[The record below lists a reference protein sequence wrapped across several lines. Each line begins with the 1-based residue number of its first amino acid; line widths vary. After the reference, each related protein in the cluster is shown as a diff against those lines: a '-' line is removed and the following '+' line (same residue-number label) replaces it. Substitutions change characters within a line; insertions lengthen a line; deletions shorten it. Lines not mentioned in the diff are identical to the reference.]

1 VGNALEFYIPL
12 LPLLYEIYEL
22 TEELK
27 GPEFVKMLLLEQLEE
42 TKDNITNA
50 LGEME
55 NLV

>member
-27 GPEFVKMLLLEQLEE
+27 GPEFVKMLLIEQLEE
-42 TKDNITNA
+42 TRDNITNA